1 MFNWFAV
8 QLLPSYH
15 RDDKWMVTI
24 FGTVVPSS
32 EVNEQLTDD
41 LLSLVEN
48 QENASARQFLLCW

>member
-8 QLLPSYH
+8 ATNH
-15 RDDKWMVTI
+15 GDDKWIVTI

-41 LLSLVEN
+41 DLLSFMEKIGLERY
-48 QENASARQFLLCW
+48 QERHPISNT